1 MGQPP
6 SDPGQGGGA
15 APRARPPG
23 SYAPEIVVLLTDG
36 ANTTGV
42 EPIDAAKTAADRGVR
57 VYPIGFGT
65 RNPATMVCT
74 AAQLGGRGFE
84 SYGGANPPPVSGG
97 GGYGGASARSYLV
110 ADEGT
115 LREVA
120 NLTGGQYF
128 TAGDAGRL
136 QDVLRDL
143 PRTVATQ
150 QRDVEVSVAPLALA
164 AALMLG
170 ALWAAGRWSVGS

>member
-1 MGQPP
+1 M
-6 SDPGQGGGA
+6 S
-15 APRARPPG
+15 
-23 SYAPEIVVLLTDG
+23 
-36 ANTTGV
+36 
-42 EPIDAAKTAADRGVR
+42 
-57 VYPIGFGT
+57 
-65 RNPATMVCT
+65 
-74 AAQLGGRGFE
+74 
-84 SYGGANPPPVSGG
+84 G

-128 TAGDAGRL
+128 AAAEPGAAG
-136 QDVLRDL
+136 VLREL
-143 PRTVATQ
+143 PRTVASQ